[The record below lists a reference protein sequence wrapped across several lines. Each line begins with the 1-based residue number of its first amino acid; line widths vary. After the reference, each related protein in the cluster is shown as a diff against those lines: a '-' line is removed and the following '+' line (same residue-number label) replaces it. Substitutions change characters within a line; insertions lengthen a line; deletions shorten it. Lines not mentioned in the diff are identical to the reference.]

1 MDELFARYMY
11 FLRAKEGNKSST
23 TEALRKFYER
33 NKYQYLKQPNTI
45 EELKVLALFWKSVS
59 EQDKNRF
66 SDNVLKK
73 IFVLNYAPNSMWQNI
88 TSVYFLQNRT
98 DDGMLEDTKFCKF
111 LNKIT
116 AFIFAYAIT
125 NQGVNALRTPIY
137 DEMVNLVNGEEV
149 TFSKYKFNQTQART
163 SFENYV
169 FTNQRN
175 ATRSMI
181 TWYAYTFP
189 KQQLLGLNE
198 IFHLEHIY
206 PKKRQEM
213 EGGLKNES
221 NLDLLGN
228 KVLLESS
235 INIKA
240 SDYRFEDKKKIYSG
254 QQRRGNYKEPSKI
267 SEIAELIGYDEFE
280 EKQVVDRNKK
290 ILDKFFE
297 FLIIEDLIA

>member
-1 MDELFARYMY
+1 
-11 FLRAKEGNKSST
+11 
-23 TEALRKFYER
+23 
-33 NKYQYLKQPNTI
+33 
-45 EELKVLALFWKSVS
+45 
-59 EQDKNRF
+59 
-66 SDNVLKK
+66 
-73 IFVLNYAPNSMWQNI
+73 
-88 TSVYFLQNRT
+88 
-98 DDGMLEDTKFCKF
+98 
-111 LNKIT
+111 
-116 AFIFAYAIT
+116 
-125 NQGVNALRTPIY
+125 
-137 DEMVNLVNGEEV
+137 
-149 TFSKYKFNQTQART
+149 
-163 SFENYV
+163 
-169 FTNQRN
+169 
-175 ATRSMI
+175 
-181 TWYAYTFP
+181 
-189 KQQLLGLNE
+189 
-198 IFHLEHIY
+198 
-206 PKKRQEM
+206 M